1 MKIVET
7 PRAPKPA
14 GHYSQGVVEGGFIF
28 VAGQLPW
35 DPERPGVVPNSV
47 EEQTERALR
56 NVEAILVAAGSG
68 LERLV
73 SVTIYVSD
81 ISLWGRVNA
90 KYAEILGPHRPA
102 RAVVPTASLHHGAL
116 LEISAIAVVGTARH

>member
-1 MKIVET
+1 MKSIET

-14 GHYSQGVVEGGFIF
+14 GHYSQGIVQGGFVF

-35 DPERPGVVPNSV
+35 DPERPGFLPHSI

-68 LERLV
+68 LDRLV
-73 SVTIYVSD
+73 SVTIYVAD

-102 RAVVPTASLHHGAL
+102 RAVVPT
-116 LEISAIAVVGTARH
+116 